1 MTKLASTLGFALI
14 VLGWAATIGADVTH
28 PSRRPFSGG
37 LREPAAGSSAATP
50 QLPSTASCVV
60 PQTPASKTISSRSRP
75 ADRPGPLPAAQVT
88 RNDGG
93 NVTFEIRQRDD
104 RSVDVNGRSGDL
116 QISKSV
122 TSDGALFLDLRTGSD
137 HVSIGVSGQGT
148 TVTRN
153 GATIEWPRG
162 SSDARPQEARRLLA
176 GSEALL
182 QFRRIGA
189 SLIDAEDRSVP
200 GVAMLIADAAV
211 GQLTGD
217 VGAVGRAARFL
228 GHARDGNRRP
238 AALLPEC
245 FQTMDS
251 DMVFALND
259 YAACLGSVWG
269 NVFWEDLCAWRWVVE
284 VESVWF
290 QFIGCSGLGGMF

>member
-1 MTKLASTLGFALI
+1 MTKLASTLGSALV
-14 VLGWAATIGADVTH
+14 VLGWAAIGADAPY
-28 PSRRPFSGG
+28 PSQRPFSG
-37 LREPAAGSSAATP
+37 RQEPTGRGSAATP
-50 QLPSTASCVV
+50 HRPPTFSCIA
-60 PQTPASKTISSRSRP
+60 PQTPASKTISSPYQRAGRP
-75 ADRPGPLPAAQVT
+75 APLPAAQVI
-88 RNDGG
+88 RNDRADA
-93 NVTFEIRQRDD
+93 TFEIRQRDD
-104 RSVDVNGRSGDL
+104 HSVEMNGRSGDL

-122 TSDGALFLDLRTGSD
+122 TSDGGLLLDLRTGSD

-153 GATIEWPRG
+153 GATVSWPRG

-176 GSEALL
+176 GSESLL

-189 SLIDAEDRSVP
+189 SLIEAGDRSVP
-200 GVAMLIADAAV
+200 GVAVLIADAAV

-217 VGAVGRAARFL
+217 VGAVRRAARFL
-228 GHARDGNRRP
+228 AHAGDSNRRP
-238 AALLPEC
+238 AALLPDC

-251 DMVFALND
+251 DMIFALDD

-269 NVFWEDLCAWRWVVE
+269 NVLWEDLCAWRWVVE

-290 QFIGCSGLGGMF
+290 QFIGCSGFGGMF